1 MGDDETLLYT
11 FPTVTL
17 YFSVSF
23 LLIYGGSGVGVL
35 GSWIW
40 FLGLVFSVDG
50 VLRLWCGVFWVFLG
64 FGLSI

>member
-1 MGDDETLLYT
+1 MGDNETRPYI
-11 FPTVTL
+11 FPTVIL
-17 YFSVSF
+17 YIFFPF

-50 VLRLWCGVFWVFLG
+50 VLRLW
-64 FGLSI
+64 